1 MRRAHVGLAHA
12 FSKPFSAKINLSN
25 SKEAEKIKSKSI
37 RLQSQMC
44 TIERYEVVYPDGRR
58 IPRERLVNCPR
69 GTPARPCSNVEVRQL
84 FEDHFPTASDM
95 DPGSHAGDPAPA
107 RDSRPRLRSGN
118 RSSGVFDDL
127 AISFKFWNPFKLK
140 KPRRS
145 RSRTYLVRERARPPQ
160 NQPAIIQEIPR
171 APTPPPPPPTMPVRG
186 RSPVIV
192 PISPH
197 RGNHSPLVYTQRRH
211 RSRSGEREPKTKKKK
226 KHPAVMIHQSSSSE
240 EDKTPSPPLA
250 TRDHQRKSRSISP
263 KSKYEIEKRAI
274 RERERRLYA
283 ERVAKEEQEAQ
294 RRAARVAEFE
304 RLEKDRKAQEAIEF
318 EQRKRIETVER
329 ARRRQQ
335 QEAVERAE
343 ARRCQEMEDI
353 ARLDAA
359 DRARRRQQEL
369 DRRRREEHERHRLE
383 EEERLRRAR
392 RANIPREPRHQPT
405 VQHERQSME
414 DRGEQ
419 FIREAIRQENLRQFE
434 RREPSTAVHRNY
446 GAGPVRRNTVAGA
459 SRWGQWRDRRWD

>member
-1 MRRAHVGLAHA
+1 
-12 FSKPFSAKINLSN
+12 
-25 SKEAEKIKSKSI
+25 
-37 RLQSQMC
+37 MC

-58 IPRERLVNCPR
+58 VPRERLVNCPR
-69 GTPARPCSNVEVRQL
+69 GTPARPCSNTEVRQL

-95 DPGSHAGDPAPA
+95 NPGSHAGSPGAAGDA
-107 RDSRPRLRSGN
+107 RPRRSSEN

-127 AISFKFWNPFKLK
+127 AISFKLWNPFKSR

-145 RSRTYLVRERARPPQ
+145 RSKTYLIRERARPIH

-171 APTPPPPPPTMPVRG
+171 APTPPPPTMPVRG

-197 RGNHSPLVYTQRRH
+197 RGHHPPLPRTQRRH
-211 RSRSGEREPKTKKKK
+211 RSRSGERKPKMKKKK
-226 KHPAVMIHQSSSSE
+226 KQPVVVIHHSSSSE
-240 EDKTPSPPLA
+240 EDNTPSPPLA
-250 TRDHQRKSRSISP
+250 TRDHQRKSRSLSP
-263 KSKYEIEKRAI
+263 KSKYEVEKRAV

-304 RLEKDRKAQEAIEF
+304 RLERARKEQEAIEF
-318 EQRKRIETVER
+318 EERKRIETVER

-343 ARRCQEMEDI
+343 ARRRQEQEDI
-353 ARLDAA
+353 RRLDAA
-359 DRARRRQQEL
+359 ERARRRQEEL

-405 VQHERQSME
+405 VQYERQSME

-419 FIREAIRQENLRQFE
+419 FIREAIRQENLREFE
-434 RREPSTAVHRNY
+434 RRGPPTAFDRTYN
-446 GAGPVRRNTVAGA
+446 GEGPVRRNTVAGA
-459 SRWGQWRDRRWD
+459 SRWSQWRDRRWD

>member
-1 MRRAHVGLAHA
+1 M
-12 FSKPFSAKINLSN
+12 
-25 SKEAEKIKSKSI
+25 
-37 RLQSQMC
+37 
-44 TIERYEVVYPDGRR
+44 
-58 IPRERLVNCPR
+58 NCPR
-69 GTPARPCSNVEVRQL
+69 GTPARPCSNIEVRHL
-84 FEDHFPTASDM
+84 FEDHFPTASEL
-95 DPGSHAGDPAPA
+95 DPGSHAGSPGPA
-107 RDSRPRLRSGN
+107 RDARPRLSGGN

-127 AISFKFWNPFKLK
+127 AISFKLWNPFKSR
-140 KPRRS
+140 KPQRS
-145 RSRTYLVRERARPPQ
+145 RSRTYVVRERVRPTQ

-171 APTPPPPPPTMPVRG
+171 APTPPPPPPTIPTRG

-197 RGNHSPLVYTQRRH
+197 RGHHSPIPRTQRRH
-211 RSRSGEREPKTKKKK
+211 RSRSGERKPKMKKKK
-226 KHPAVMIHQSSSSE
+226 KQPAVVIHQSSSSE
-240 EDKTPSPPLA
+240 EDNTPSPPLA
-250 TRDHQRKSRSISP
+250 TRDHQRKSRITSP
-263 KSKYEIEKRAI
+263 QSKYEAEKRAI

-304 RLEKDRKAQEAIEF
+304 RLERARKEQEAIEF
-318 EQRKRIETVER
+318 EERKRIETVER

-335 QEAVERAE
+335 QEAVERTE
-343 ARRCQEMEDI
+343 ARMHQELEDI
-353 ARLDAA
+353 RRLDAA
-359 DRARRRQQEL
+359 DRARRRQEEL

-405 VQHERQSME
+405 VRYERQSME

-434 RREPSTAVHRNY
+434 RRGPSTAFDRIY
-446 GAGPVRRNTVAGA
+446 DGEGPMRRNTVAGA
-459 SRWGQWRDRRWD
+459 SRWRQWRDRRWD